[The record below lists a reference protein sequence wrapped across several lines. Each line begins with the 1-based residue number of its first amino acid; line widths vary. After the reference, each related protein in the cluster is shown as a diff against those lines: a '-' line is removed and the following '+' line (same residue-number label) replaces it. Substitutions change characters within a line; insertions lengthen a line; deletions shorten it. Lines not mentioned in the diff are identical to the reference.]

1 MATVDTLRQQFNVEG
16 VRFGTTNGLVYVQV
30 ATPDVL
36 ATIYLQGAHLTAWQ
50 PEGFEPAILVSHT
63 SEFAEGKP
71 IRGGIPVVFPW
82 FAGDRKRDRI
92 DGHPGPSHGF
102 ARVQEWSLDA
112 VKRVKD
118 AVEMTFT
125 LGPTDLSRSMEYDH
139 FQLSLGFFLGRELNM
154 KLTVTNTGDTPL
166 PFEEAFHTYFRVMD
180 VHEATITGL
189 ETMKYIDKTDAMAV
203 KPPDDEPIAFTK
215 NVDRVYGNTTGPY
228 VLHDVAGRRRIFL
241 EKSGS
246 KSTIVWNPWAPMPDL
261 GEWDWHEMVAMET
274 GNVGDNGLV
283 LAPGAHA
290 TMGSRIRLEHG
301 DRRQDTGA

>member
-1 MATVDTLRQQFNVEG
+1 MA
-16 VRFGTTNGLVYVQV
+16 YVQV
-30 ATPDVL
+30 VTPDVM

-50 PEGFEPAILVSHT
+50 PESFEPAILLSHT
-63 SEFAEGKP
+63 SEFAPGKP

-102 ARVQEWSLDA
+102 ARLQEWTLESA
-112 VKRVKD
+112 RRVKD
-118 AVEMTFT
+118 AVQMTFT
-125 LGPTDLSRSMEYDH
+125 LGPSDMSRALGYDH
-139 FQLSLGFFLGRELNM
+139 FQLSLDFHLARELNM
-154 KLTVTNTGDTPL
+154 QLTVTNTGDTPL

-180 VHEATITGL
+180 VHEAKVTGL
-189 ETMKYIDKTDAMAV
+189 ETVKYIDKTDGMKM
-203 KPPDDEPIAFTK
+203 KPFDDVPIVFTRT
-215 NVDRVYGNTTGPY
+215 VDRVYGNTADPCII
-228 VLHDVAGRRRIFL
+228 HDVAGRRRIL
-241 EKSGS
+241 LNKSGS
-246 KSTIVWNPWAPMPDL
+246 KSTVVWNPWASMPDL
-261 GEWDWHEMVAMET
+261 GEWDWHEMVAVET